1 MNYPNTIQSIISYT
15 GLSYSFI
22 TKCLKA
28 MPEIFDT
35 YSIRGDNN
43 SILLD
48 NNALVIFDK
57 IKQLKEKGYTIATT
71 KLELMKNLNKQEKT
85 EVENSGNQEESST
98 SLVLVKAL
106 ENSFSELLKAKEEV
120 IKTKDEVIESHKREV
135 LELKNQI
142 LLITDGRSPE
152 QIRNEQLQKE
162 REILEKQQKL
172 EIAVKEKDLVL
183 SNLKQKEEELRKLEA
198 ETNTKFLEKDNLL
211 KQEQEKARLLE
222 EEKKTHQE
230 QQSLRNQKKAELIKK
245 LDELE
250 GKWFVSAKKKELL
263 KQLQELV

>member
-1 MNYPNTIQSIISYT
+1 MKYPNTIQSIISYT

-22 TKCLKA
+22 TKCLKS

-48 NNALVIFDK
+48 NNALVIFDQ

-71 KLELMKNLNKQEKT
+71 KLELMKNLNKQDKT
-85 EVENSGNQEESST
+85 EVENSGNQEETYT
-98 SLVLVKAL
+98 SLVLIKAL

-120 IKTKDEVIESHKREV
+120 IKTKDEVIESNKREV

-152 QIRNEQLQKE
+152 QIKSEQLQREKNLIEKE
-162 REILEKQQKL
+162 QKI
-172 EIAVKEKDLVL
+172 EFVSKEKDLVL
-183 SNLKQKEEELRKLEA
+183 SNLKQKEDELRKLEA

-222 EEKKTHQE
+222 EEKKTLQE
-230 QQSLRNQKKAELIKK
+230 QQSIHNQKKAELLK
-245 LDELE
+245 ELRRT
-250 GKWFVSAKKKELL
+250 GRKMVCKCKKERTFETTS
-263 KQLQELV
+263 KT